1 MGFGGDTIVRAIGHD
16 FWLRRREVLDCLL
29 KGSIHTHIYM
39 HVTLVLI
46 ELEAVDRKVQGT
58 CRYVYI
64 K

>member
-1 MGFGGDTIVRAIGHD
+1 M
-16 FWLRRREVLDCLL
+16 L
-29 KGSIHTHIYM
+29 KGSIHLHIYM

-58 CRYVYI
+58 CRYVYV